1 MEDQELKEK
10 RDKEYKEWYRLITL
24 HNGQR
29 AFLDIR
35 QIVEI
40 GETEIMKRL
49 KLYRYDLKLKD
60 GRSLRITR
68 QSFFDI
74 TKEMYAL
81 SKKGECKLK

>member
-60 GRSLRITR
+60 GRTFRITR

>member
-1 MEDQELKEK
+1 MEDQELKEQ
-10 RDKEYKEWYRLITL
+10 REKEYKEWYRLITL

-40 GETEIMKRL
+40 GETKIAKRL

-60 GRSLRITR
+60 GRSFRISKR
-68 QSFFDI
+68 SFFEI
-74 TKEMYAL
+74 TKELYAL